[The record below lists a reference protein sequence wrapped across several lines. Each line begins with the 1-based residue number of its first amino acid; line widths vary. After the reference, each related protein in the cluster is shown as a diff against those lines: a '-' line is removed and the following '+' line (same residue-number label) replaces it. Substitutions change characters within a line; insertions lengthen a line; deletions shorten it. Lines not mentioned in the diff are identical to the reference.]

1 MKRYYLL
8 AAAAIVFAGCSNNEF
23 VGEDSGRTQES
34 GQGQIAF
41 SSTLPA
47 ATRAW
52 YGADAAAKL
61 NNKFIVSGFSG
72 DKSTNAIASTTV
84 FDNYQVKWTANT
96 AGTTA
101 SNTADWEYVGLTAAP
116 PSKVSGEQTIK
127 YWNYSA
133 GQYDFIAYSTGDAD
147 VITDG
152 DVSTGKVKVSAITA
166 PTKDDSAAYT
176 IQGAA
181 ADLAKCYIADLV
193 TAYNPEETGKGKPK
207 FGDRVQFNFRNLT
220 TKVRV
225 ALYETVPGYSVK
237 DVRFY
242 ADDDNKTAT
251 ADNTTITSTDAT
263 LYPTPTAPFAT
274 AGTLTVFF
282 PTVGTENIA
291 KSDYNK
297 AHVDVAA
304 DEGKTET
311 SHAFGNLNYVNS
323 DDNRLVKTGEGEV
336 NNIYLGTTLPKAS
349 YAGESTSDY
358 YQTMLPNEA
367 GSTLTLRVNYTLVS
381 NDGSGEVINVY
392 GAKAI
397 VPAVY
402 AQWKSNYAYTYV
414 FKISDKTN
422 GKTGLGKDDPE
433 GLFPITFD
441 AMVTDVM
448 DGTQAT
454 VTTVATPSITT
465 YQKGHDVK
473 KDEHSVMDEYSA
485 AKGDIYVMV
494 DGKSDLNTKG
504 QLYTVTANEGV
515 AISEATVHDALT
527 IGAGGDGEASRNGI
541 TLKKAESDATITSI
555 PGVDGNDITVAAG
568 AAAKFTPVKDATTT
582 YAYAYTLDDGKDK
595 ATELHTAVTLTGDK
609 APDDWKDNYYTDQ
622 GCTQKAENYAAG
634 TYYKKVTNTGATYA
648 IKVIKVVE

>member
-72 DKSTNAIASTTV
+72 DKSTDAIATTTV
-84 FDNYQVKWTANT
+84 FDNYSVEWSANT
-96 AGTTA
+96 AGSTA
-101 SNTADWEYVGLTAAP
+101 SNTADWEYVGKT
-116 PSKVSGEQTIK
+116 PSSNATVKGPQTIK

-147 VITDG
+147 VSG
-152 DVSTGKVKVSAITA
+152 GKVKVSAITA
-166 PTKDDSAAYT
+166 PTTSTAPAYT

-242 ADDDNKTAT
+242 TPDKTDAADNKTITNT
-251 ADNTTITSTDAT
+251 AAT
-263 LYPTPTAPFAT
+263 LYPTGTFAT
-274 AGTLTVFF
+274 AGTLTVSF
-282 PTVGTENIA
+282 PTVGTDNIS

-297 AHVDVAA
+297 AHVAVAA
-304 DEGKTET
+304 DEGKTE
-311 SHAFGNLNYVNS
+311 SSQGFGNLNYVNS
-323 DDNRLVKTGEGEV
+323 DDNRLVKTGEGV
-336 NNIYLGTTLPKAS
+336 KNDIYLGTSLPKAS
-349 YAGESTSDY
+349 YAGKVEGDY
-358 YQTMLPNEA
+358 YQTMLPNET

-381 NDGSGEVINVY
+381 NDGSKEEIHVY
-392 GAKAI
+392 DAKAI

-422 GKTGLGKDDPE
+422 GKTGLGDGNPE

-441 AMVTDVM
+441 AMITDVQN
-448 DGTQAT
+448 GNQAT

-465 YQKGHDVK
+465 YQKGHDVTK
-473 KDEHSVMDEYSA
+473 DEYSV
-485 AKGDIYVMV
+485 KDKDGDIYVMV
-494 DGKSDLNTKG
+494 IGDDGKAASASNGK
-504 QLYTVTANEGV
+504 LYTVSGT

-527 IGAGGDGEASRNGI
+527 IKGADGQSRNGI
-541 TLKKAESDATITSI
+541 TLTEVSTEKATTI
-555 PGVDGNDITVAAG
+555 PGVDGNDITLTEG
-568 AAAKFTPVKDATTT
+568 DAAKFTPKAGT
-582 YAYAYTLDDGKDK
+582 YAYAYTLDDGKGK
-595 ATELHTAVTLTGDK
+595 ATELYTAVTLTDAS
-609 APDDWKDNYYTDQ
+609 APEGFPTNYFTDPD
-622 GCTQKAENYAAG
+622 GKTPATDYEKG
-634 TYYKKVTNTGATYA
+634 KTYYQEVTNTGVTYA

>member
-34 GQGQIAF
+34 DKGQIAF

-72 DKSTNAIASTTV
+72 DKSTNAVANTTTV
-84 FDNYQVKWTANT
+84 FDNYQVQWNANT

-101 SNTADWEYVGLTAAP
+101 SNTADWEYVGLDAAK
-116 PSKVSGEQTIK
+116 PSSVTGKQTIK
-127 YWNYSA
+127 YWNYST
-133 GQYDFIAYSTGDAD
+133 GQYDFIAYSTGDAG

-152 DVSTGKVKVSAITA
+152 DVSTGKVKVSAIAA
-166 PTKDDSAAYT
+166 PTTEKPAAYT

-181 ADLAKCYIADLV
+181 EDLAKCYIADLV
-193 TAYNPEETGKGKPK
+193 TAYDPEQTGKPK
-207 FGDRVQFNFRNLT
+207 FGDRVQFNFRNLA

-225 ALYETVPGYSVK
+225 AIYETVPGYSVK

-242 ADDDNKTAT
+242 AADDATTAT
-251 ADNTTITSTDAT
+251 ADNTTITNTAAT
-263 LYPTPTAPFAT
+263 LYPTSTFAT
-274 AGTLTVFF
+274 AGTLTVSF
-282 PTVGTENIA
+282 PTVGTDNIA
-291 KSDYNK
+291 NSDYNK
-297 AHVDVAA
+297 AHVTVAA
-304 DEGKTET
+304 DEGKTEA
-311 SHAFGNLNYVNS
+311 SQAFGNLNYTTS
-323 DDNRLVKTGEGEV
+323 DDSRLVKTGEGV
-336 NNIYLGTTLPKAS
+336 KNDIYLGTSLPKAS
-349 YAGESTSDY
+349 YAGEADY
-358 YQTMLPNEA
+358 YQTMLPNEN
-367 GSTLTLRVNYTLVS
+367 GTTLTLRVNYTLVS
-381 NDGSGEVINVY
+381 NDGSGEEIHVY

-422 GKTGLGKDDPE
+422 GKTGLGDTDPE

-441 AMVTDVM
+441 AMITDVQN
-448 DGTQAT
+448 GNQAT

-465 YQKGHDVK
+465 YQIGHDVTK
-473 KDEHSVMDEYSA
+473 NDEYSVKDGA
-485 AKGDIYVMV
+485 IYVMV
-494 DGKSDLNTKG
+494 DGKNDLGTNG
-504 QLYTVTANEGV
+504 QLYTVTTGGTT
-515 AISEATVHDALT
+515 ISEATVHDALT
-527 IGAGGDGEASRNGI
+527 IGAGADGQPSRNGI
-541 TLKKAESDATITSI
+541 TLTKASSDANITAI
-555 PGVDGNDITVAAG
+555 PGVDGNDITVTAG
-568 AAAKFTPVKDATTT
+568 TAAKFTSTAKGT
-582 YAYAYTLDDGKDK
+582 YAYAYKVSKGTDDTK
-595 ATELHTAVTLTGDK
+595 TYLHTAVTLTGDTQ
-609 APDDWKDNYYTDQ
+609 PNDWTGNYFTDQ
-622 GCTQKAENYAAG
+622 ECTKVATNYAAG

>member
-34 GQGQIAF
+34 DKGQIAF

-61 NNKFIVSGFSG
+61 NNKFIVSGFYG
-72 DKSTNAIASTTV
+72 DKSTNAVANTTTA
-84 FDNYQVKWTANT
+84 FDNYQVQWKVNT

-101 SNTADWEYVGLTAAP
+101 SNTADWEYVGIDAAAP
-116 PSKVSGEQTIK
+116 STITGKQTIK

-133 GQYDFIAYSTGDAD
+133 GQYDFIAYSTGDNK
-147 VITDG
+147 VVTEG
-152 DVSTGKVKVSAITA
+152 DPAAGSVKVSAIAA
-166 PTKDDSAAYT
+166 PTTDKPAAYT
-176 IQGAA
+176 IQGAKDDLMKCYV
-181 ADLAKCYIADLV
+181 ADLY
-193 TAYNPEETGKGKPK
+193 TAYNPEQTDKPK
-207 FGDRVQFNFRNLT
+207 FGDRVRFTFRNVA

-237 DVRFY
+237 DVHFY
-242 ADDDNKTAT
+242 ADDQTAT
-251 ADNTTITSTDAT
+251 SKDISATDAT
-263 LYPTPTAPFAT
+263 LYT
-274 AGTLTVFF
+274 AGTSKFPIAGTFTVSF
-282 PTVGTENIA
+282 PKVGTSNLN
-291 KSDYNK
+291 DPMYNK
-297 AHVDVAA
+297 AVISFAA
-304 DEGKTET
+304 TTSTNDETT
-311 SHAFGNLNYVNS
+311 RTFGNLNYQTS
-323 DDNRLVKTGEGEV
+323 DDSRLTGDT
-336 NNIYLGTTLPKAS
+336 YLGTTLPNAS
-349 YAGESTSDY
+349 YAGTADY

-381 NDGSGEVINVY
+381 NDGSGEEINVY

-422 GKTGLGKDDPE
+422 GKTGLGTNDPE

-441 AMVTDVM
+441 AMITDVQN
-448 DGTQAT
+448 GNQAT

-465 YQKGHDVK
+465 YQKGHDPK
-473 KDEHSVMDEYSA
+473 ATDEYSA
-485 AKGDIYVMV
+485 KVGDIYVMV
-494 DGKSDLNTKG
+494 DGKSDLGTNG
-504 QLYTVTANEGV
+504 QLYTVSAKEGV

-527 IGAGGDGEASRNGI
+527 IGPSRNGI
-541 TLKKAESDATITSI
+541 TLTKAESDATITAI
-555 PGVDGNDITVAAG
+555 PGVDGNDITVTAG
-568 AAAKFTPVKDATTT
+568 TAAKFTPAAGT
-582 YAYAYTLDDGKDK
+582 YAYAYKESDGT
-595 ATELHTAVTLTGDK
+595 ASELHTAVTLNDES
-609 APDDWKDNYYTDQ
+609 APKDFGTSYYTDQ
-622 GCTQKAENYAAG
+622 ECKIPATDYKKGT
-634 TYYKKVTNTGATYA
+634 TYYQKVTNTGATYA

>member
-34 GQGQIAF
+34 DKGQIAF

-61 NNKFIVSGFSG
+61 NNKFIVSGFYG
-72 DKSTNAIASTTV
+72 DKSTNAVANTTTA
-84 FDNYQVKWTANT
+84 FDNYQVQWKVNT

-101 SNTADWEYVGLTAAP
+101 SNTADWEYVGIDAAAP
-116 PSKVSGEQTIK
+116 STITGKQTIK

-133 GQYDFIAYSTGDAD
+133 GQYDFIAYSTGDNK
-147 VITDG
+147 VVTEG
-152 DVSTGKVKVSAITA
+152 DPAAGSVKVSAIAA
-166 PTKDDSAAYT
+166 PTTDKPAAYT
-176 IQGAA
+176 IQGAKDDLMKCYV
-181 ADLAKCYIADLV
+181 ADLY
-193 TAYNPEETGKGKPK
+193 TAYNPEQTDKPK
-207 FGDRVQFNFRNLT
+207 FGDRVRFTFRNVA

-237 DVRFY
+237 DVHFY
-242 ADDDNKTAT
+242 ADDQTAT
-251 ADNTTITSTDAT
+251 SKDISATDAT
-263 LYPTPTAPFAT
+263 LYT
-274 AGTLTVFF
+274 AGTSKFPIAGTFTVSF
-282 PTVGTENIA
+282 PKVGTSNLN
-291 KSDYNK
+291 DPMYNK
-297 AHVDVAA
+297 AVISFAA
-304 DEGKTET
+304 TTSTNDETT
-311 SHAFGNLNYVNS
+311 RTFGNLNYQTS
-323 DDNRLVKTGEGEV
+323 DDSRLTGDT
-336 NNIYLGTTLPKAS
+336 YLGTTLPNAS
-349 YAGESTSDY
+349 YAGTADY

-367 GSTLTLRVNYTLVS
+367 GTTLTLRVNYTLVS
-381 NDGSGEVINVY
+381 NDGSGEEIHVY

-422 GKTGLGKDDPE
+422 GKTGLGTNDPE

-441 AMVTDVM
+441 AMITDLQN
-448 DGTQAT
+448 GNQAT

-465 YQKGHDVK
+465 YQKGHDPK
-473 KDEHSVMDEYSA
+473 ATDEYSA
-485 AKGDIYVMV
+485 KKGDIYVMV
-494 DGKSDLNTKG
+494 DDIDGKPADLGTNGK
-504 QLYTVTANEGV
+504 LYTVTTSKTGA

-527 IGAGGDGEASRNGI
+527 IGAGGSGNPSRNGI
-541 TLKKAESDATITSI
+541 TLTDVTSNATITTI
-555 PGVDGNDITVAAG
+555 PGVDGNDITVTAG
-568 AAAKFTPVKDATTT
+568 TAAKFTPAAGT
-582 YAYAYTLDDGKDK
+582 YAYAYEVSKGTDDTK
-595 ATELHTAVTLTGDK
+595 TYLHTAVTLTGDTQ
-609 APDDWKDNYYTDQ
+609 PNDWTGNYFTDQ
-622 GCTQKAENYAAG
+622 ECTKVATNYAAG

>member
-23 VGEDSGRTQES
+23 LGEDSGKAQQS
-34 GQGQIAF
+34 ANGQIAF

-47 ATRAW
+47 STRAW
-52 YGADAAAKL
+52 YGAVAAGKL
-61 NNKFIVSGFSG
+61 NNKFIVSGFNGAQSK
-72 DKSTNAIASTTV
+72 DAVDTTTV
-84 FDNYQVKWTANT
+84 FDNYSVEWSANT
-96 AGTTA
+96 AGSTA

-152 DVSTGKVKVSAITA
+152 DVSTGKVKVSAISA
-166 PTKDDSAAYT
+166 PADGKAAAYT

-193 TAYNPEETGKGKPK
+193 TAYNPSKDTKPK

-242 ADDDNKTAT
+242 ANGTTDASKDISAT
-251 ADNTTITSTDAT
+251 EAT
-263 LYPTPTAPFAT
+263 LYPTGNFAT
-274 AGTLTVFF
+274 SGTLTVSF
-282 PTVGTENIA
+282 PTVGTENIS

-297 AHVDVAA
+297 AHVAVAA
-304 DEGKTET
+304 ENGTET
-311 SHAFGNLNYVNS
+311 SQSFGNLEYKAS
-323 DDNRLVKTGEGEV
+323 DDNRLGTGTS
-336 NNIYLGTTLPKAS
+336 YLGTTLPNAS
-349 YAGESTSDY
+349 YAGTGDF
-358 YQTMLPNEA
+358 YQTMLPNET

-381 NDGSGEVINVY
+381 NDGSGEEIHVY

-397 VPAVY
+397 VPAIY

-422 GKTGLGKDDPE
+422 GKTGLGTNDPE

-441 AMVTDVM
+441 AMVTDVQN
-448 DGTQAT
+448 GNQAT

-465 YQKGHDVK
+465 YQKGHDPK
-473 KDEHSVMDEYSA
+473 TTDEYSA
-485 AKGDIYVMV
+485 KKGDIYVMV
-494 DGKSDLNTKG
+494 GDKTDLGTNG
-504 QLYTVTANEGV
+504 QLYTVTTTGA

-527 IGAGGDGEASRNGI
+527 IGFGGSGKASCNGI
-541 TLKKAESDATITSI
+541 TLTKAESDATITAI
-555 PGVDGNDITVAAG
+555 PGVDGNDITVTAG
-568 AAAKFTPVKDATTT
+568 TAAKFTPAAGT
-582 YAYAYTLDDGKDK
+582 YAYAYEVSKGTDDTK
-595 ATELHTAVTLTGDK
+595 TYLHTAVTLTGDTQ
-609 APDDWKDNYYTDQ
+609 PNDWTGNYFTDQ
-622 GCTQKAENYAAG
+622 ECTKVATNYAAG

>member
-72 DKSTNAIASTTV
+72 DKSTDAIATTTV
-84 FDNYQVKWTANT
+84 FDNYQVEWKANT

-116 PSKVSGEQTIK
+116 PSKVSGPQTIK

-133 GQYDFIAYSTGDAD
+133 GQYDFIAYSTGDNK
-147 VITDG
+147 VITEG
-152 DVSTGKVKVSAITA
+152 DVAAGSVKVSAITA
-166 PTKDDSAAYT
+166 PAKSSDAAYT
-176 IQGAA
+176 IEGAKA
-181 ADLAKCYIADLV
+181 ELSKCYVADLY
-193 TAYNPEETGKGKPK
+193 TAYNPEQTGKPK
-207 FGDRVQFNFRNLT
+207 FGDRVQFTFRNVA

-237 DVRFY
+237 DVHFY
-242 ADDDNKTAT
+242 ADDKTT
-251 ADNTTITSTDAT
+251 VSKDISLTDAT
-263 LYPTPTAPFAT
+263 LYTTDDNKFAT
-274 AGTLTVFF
+274 AGKFTVSF
-282 PTVGTENIA
+282 PTVGTSNLE
-291 KSDYNK
+291 KPEYNK
-297 AHVDVAA
+297 AVISFAA
-304 DEGKTET
+304 KDGDTGESSRT
-311 SHAFGNLNYVNS
+311 FGSLNYTKS
-323 DDNRLVKTGEGEV
+323 DDSRLTGES
-336 NNIYLGTTLPKAS
+336 YLGTTLPNAS
-349 YAGESTSDY
+349 YADKGDY
-358 YQTMLPNEA
+358 QSMFPNDA

-381 NDGSGEVINVY
+381 NDGSGEEINVY

-422 GKTGLGKDDPE
+422 GKTGLKDGDLE

-441 AMVTDVM
+441 AMITDVQN
-448 DGTQAT
+448 GNQAT

-465 YQKGHDVK
+465 YQKGHDPK
-473 KDEHSVMDEYSA
+473 ATDEYSA
-485 AKGDIYVMV
+485 AKGEIYVMV
-494 DGKSDLNTKG
+494 EDKTDLASKG
-504 QLYTVTANEGV
+504 QLYTVTAKEGV

-527 IGAGGDGEASRNGI
+527 IGAGADGQPSRNGI
-541 TLKKAESDATITSI
+541 TLKTATSDATITAI
-555 PGVDGNDITVAAG
+555 PGVDGNDITVTAG
-568 AAAKFTPVKDATTT
+568 AAAKFTPSKGT
-582 YAYAYTLDDGKDK
+582 YAYAYKTSDDAKTEK
-595 ATELHTAVTLTGDK
+595 TELHTAVTLTADT
-609 APDDWKDNYYTDQ
+609 APEDFTKSYYTDSDCNTLATEYKK
-622 GCTQKAENYAAG
+622 GT
-634 TYYKKVTNTGATYA
+634 TYYQKVTNTGKTYA
-648 IKVIKVVE
+648 IKVIKVVD

>member
-34 GQGQIAF
+34 DKGQIAF

-61 NNKFIVSGFSG
+61 NNKFIVSGFYG
-72 DKSTNAIASTTV
+72 DKSTNAVANTTTA
-84 FDNYQVKWTANT
+84 FDNYQVQWKVNT

-101 SNTADWEYVGLTAAP
+101 SNTADWEYVGIDAAAP
-116 PSKVSGEQTIK
+116 STITGKQTIK

-133 GQYDFIAYSTGDAD
+133 GQYDFIAYSTGDNK
-147 VITDG
+147 VVTEG
-152 DVSTGKVKVSAITA
+152 DPAAGSVKVSAIAA
-166 PTKDDSAAYT
+166 PTTDKPAAYT
-176 IQGAA
+176 IQGAKDDLMKCYV
-181 ADLAKCYIADLV
+181 ADLY
-193 TAYNPEETGKGKPK
+193 TAYNPEQTDKPK
-207 FGDRVQFNFRNLT
+207 FGDRVRFTFRNVA

-237 DVRFY
+237 DVHFY
-242 ADDDNKTAT
+242 ADDQTAT
-251 ADNTTITSTDAT
+251 SKDISATDAT
-263 LYPTPTAPFAT
+263 LYT
-274 AGTLTVFF
+274 AGTSKFPIAGTFTVSF
-282 PTVGTENIA
+282 PKVGTSNLN
-291 KSDYNK
+291 DPMYNK
-297 AHVDVAA
+297 AVISFAA
-304 DEGKTET
+304 TTSTNDETT
-311 SHAFGNLNYVNS
+311 RTFGNLNYQTS
-323 DDNRLVKTGEGEV
+323 DDSRLTGDT
-336 NNIYLGTTLPKAS
+336 YLGTTLPNAS
-349 YAGESTSDY
+349 YAGTADY

-367 GSTLTLRVNYTLVS
+367 GTTLTLRVNYTLVS
-381 NDGSGEVINVY
+381 NDGSGEEIHVY

-414 FKISDKTN
+414 FKISDKTD
-422 GKTGLGKDDPE
+422 GKTGLKDGDPE

-448 DGTQAT
+448 NGTQAT

-473 KDEHSVMDEYSA
+473 TDEYSA
-485 AKGDIYVMV
+485 KTGDIYVMV
-494 DGKSDLNTKG
+494 DGKSDLGTNGK
-504 QLYTVTANEGV
+504 LYTVTAKEGV

-527 IGAGGDGEASRNGI
+527 IGAGGSGKASRNGI
-541 TLKKAESDATITSI
+541 TLTDATSDATITTI
-555 PGVDGNDITVAAG
+555 PGVDGNNITVTAG
-568 AAAKFTPVKDATTT
+568 AAAKFTPAAGT
-582 YAYAYTLDDGKDK
+582 YAYAYEVSKGTDDTK
-595 ATELHTAVTLTGDK
+595 TYLHTAVTLTGDTQ
-609 APDDWKDNYYTDQ
+609 PNDWTGNYFTDQ
-622 GCTQKAENYAAG
+622 ECTKVATNYAAG

>member
-72 DKSTNAIASTTV
+72 DKSTDAIATTTV
-84 FDNYQVKWTANT
+84 FDNYQVEWSANT

-101 SNTADWEYVGLTAAP
+101 SNTADWEYVGKT
-116 PSKVSGEQTIK
+116 PSGNATVKGPQTIK

-133 GQYDFIAYSTGDAD
+133 GQYDFIAYSTGTAG
-147 VITDG
+147 VVTGDG
-152 DVSTGKVKVSAITA
+152 TIAEGSVKVSAIAA
-166 PTKDDSAAYT
+166 PTKDKPAAYT

-193 TAYNPEETGKGKPK
+193 TAYNPEQTGKPK
-207 FGDRVQFNFRNLT
+207 FGDRVQFNFRNLA

-237 DVRFY
+237 DVHFY
-242 ADDDNKTAT
+242 ADDKTNSADNK
-251 ADNTTITSTDAT
+251 TITSTAAT
-263 LYPTPTAPFAT
+263 LYPTDKFAT
-274 AGTLTVFF
+274 SGTLTVSF
-282 PTVGTENIA
+282 PTVGTENIS

-297 AHVDVAA
+297 AHVAVAA
-304 DEGKTET
+304 DEKGTET
-311 SHAFGNLNYVNS
+311 SQGFGNLNYVNS
-323 DDNRLVKTGEGEV
+323 DDNRLSGS
-336 NNIYLGTTLPKAS
+336 NYLGTTLPTAS
-349 YAGESTSDY
+349 YAGTGDY

-381 NDGSGEVINVY
+381 NDGSGEEINVY

-422 GKTGLGKDDPE
+422 GKTGLGEKDPE

-441 AMVTDVM
+441 AMITDVQN
-448 DGTQAT
+448 GTQAT

-465 YQKGHDVK
+465 YQKGHDVTK
-473 KDEHSVMDEYSA
+473 DEYSKA
-485 AKGDIYVMV
+485 DGDIYVMV
-494 DGKSDLNTKG
+494 GDKTDLGTKG
-504 QLYTVTANEGV
+504 QLYTVTTSGTT
-515 AISEATVHDALT
+515 ISEATVHDALT
-527 IGAGGDGEASRNGI
+527 IGAGADGQPSRNGI
-541 TLKKAESDATITSI
+541 TLTKATSDATITAI
-555 PGVDGNDITVAAG
+555 PGVDGNDITVTAG
-568 AAAKFTPVKDATTT
+568 QAAKFTPEKDKT
-582 YAYAYTLDDGKDK
+582 YAYAYKVSDGTD
-595 ATELHTAVTLTGDK
+595 TELHTAVTLTGDT
-609 APDDWKDNYYTDQ
+609 APTDFTTKYYTDQ
-622 GCTQKAENYAAG
+622 KCENPATDYVKG
-634 TYYKKVTNTGATYA
+634 TTYYQKVTNTGATYA